1 VLDEQHRFD
10 EVLGTLE
17 QERLRVDQDLRR
29 LAAAAVYLGTLLSK
43 LTYHPSKKRSVHGSM
58 NKNRRS
64 ASRRCGYSRPPRR
77 GLGNYLGR

>member
-17 QERLRVDQDLRR
+17 QERLRVDRDLRR

-43 LTYHPSKKRSVHGSM
+43 LTYHQPKKRSVHGSV
-58 NKNRRS
+58 NKNRRR

-77 GLGNYLGR
+77 GPR